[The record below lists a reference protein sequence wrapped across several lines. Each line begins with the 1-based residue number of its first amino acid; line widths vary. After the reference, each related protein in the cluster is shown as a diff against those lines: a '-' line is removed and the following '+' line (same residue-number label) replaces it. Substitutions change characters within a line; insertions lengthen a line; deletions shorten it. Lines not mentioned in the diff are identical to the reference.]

1 MDQKIITKLVCR
13 IGAIDYEKNDM
24 INEINRLNA
33 NLNPKSDSY
42 VKDLEYL
49 NNYKKNAKKEMVNL
63 DKLKLQLETELKKYQ
78 SK

>member
-63 DKLKLQLETELKKYQ
+63 DKLILQLETELKKYQ